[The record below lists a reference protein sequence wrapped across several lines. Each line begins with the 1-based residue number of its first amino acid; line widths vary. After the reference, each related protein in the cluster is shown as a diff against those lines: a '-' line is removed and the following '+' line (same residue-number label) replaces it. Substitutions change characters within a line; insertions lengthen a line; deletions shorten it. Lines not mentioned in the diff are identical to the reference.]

1 MELTAD
7 RDSICAGDDV
17 ERHAV
22 WIEVPDDAT
31 LEQALAAVDATRFHH
46 VHAGGL
52 TSWLVRAGRNGR
64 PLAAVRGHHVVYIT
78 DRGALISDLLGTHRP
93 MLYFEH
99 ELGREP
105 DDVRAE
111 YVLGDR

>member
-1 MELTAD
+1 MD
-7 RDSICAGDDV
+7 RASVCAGDDV

-31 LEQALAAVDATRFHH
+31 LEQVLAAVDATRFHH

-52 TSWLVRAGRNGR
+52 TSWLVRAGQYGR
-64 PLAAVRGHHVVYIT
+64 PLAAARGHEVAYIA
-78 DRGALISDLLGTHRP
+78 DRSELIRDLLGTHLP
-93 MLYFEH
+93 MLYFDYQ
-99 ELGREP
+99 LGRDP
-105 DDVRAE
+105 DDMRAE